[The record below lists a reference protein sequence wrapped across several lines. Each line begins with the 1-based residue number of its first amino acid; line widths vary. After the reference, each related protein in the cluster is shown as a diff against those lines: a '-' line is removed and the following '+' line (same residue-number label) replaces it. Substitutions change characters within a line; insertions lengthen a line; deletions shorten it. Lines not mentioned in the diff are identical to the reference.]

1 MEAKL
6 REYRALR
13 RRKELIEN
21 AKQKIEESKEKLV
34 NFLVP
39 KIIRDMGKVNE
50 DEVLLV
56 CSLFLT
62 IASF

>member
-39 KIIRDMGKVNE
+39 KIIRDMGKVHE

-56 CSLFLT
+56 CCFNS
-62 IASF
+62 